1 MSESSKKW
9 YVLRAAGGKEKKA
22 KEYLEK
28 EIERRSLQDL
38 VSQVLVPTE
47 KVYKIRDGK
56 RVCTERLYFPGYVL
70 IEAELTGELQHIIR
84 NEIPH
89 MSGFLTEK
97 RDVGKTQEKI
107 PVPIRED
114 EVRRILGEQDEQA
127 TTEAETVVDYKTG
140 DAVKITD
147 GPFNG
152 FDGTVEEIVEDRS
165 KLKVMVMIFGRKTI
179 LELIFT
185 QVTKESS
192 KIMAKEIAGF
202 IKLQIKGG
210 AANPSP
216 PVGPALGSK
225 GLNIMDFCKQFN
237 ARTQESAGKVL
248 PVVITVYSD
257 KSFTFEVKQPPV
269 AVQLKEAA
277 KISAGSA
284 EPNRKKVGSVT
295 WEQVKA
301 IAETK
306 MADMNCF
313 TLKSAMTMVAGTAR
327 SMGIKVEGEFPEL

>member
-1 MSESSKKW
+1 MSESNKKW

-56 RVCTERLYFPGYVL
+56 RVCTERLFFPGYVL

-97 RDVGKTQEKI
+97 RDVGKTQEKR

-114 EVRRILGEQDEQA
+114 EVRRILGEQDDQA
-127 TTEAETVVDYKTG
+127 TSEAETVVDYTVG

-147 GPFNG
+147 GPFEG
-152 FDGTVEEIVEDRS
+152 FDGTVEEIVEDGS

-179 LELIFT
+179 LELNFT
-185 QVTKESS
+185 QVTKE
-192 KIMAKEIAGF
+192 
-202 IKLQIKGG
+202 
-210 AANPSP
+210 
-216 PVGPALGSK
+216 
-225 GLNIMDFCKQFN
+225 LN
-237 ARTQESAGKVL
+237 
-248 PVVITVYSD
+248 
-257 KSFTFEVKQPPV
+257 
-269 AVQLKEAA
+269 
-277 KISAGSA
+277 
-284 EPNRKKVGSVT
+284 
-295 WEQVKA
+295 
-301 IAETK
+301 
-306 MADMNCF
+306 
-313 TLKSAMTMVAGTAR
+313 
-327 SMGIKVEGEFPEL
+327 

>member
-28 EIERRSLQDL
+28 EIERRGLQDL

-56 RVCTERLYFPGYVL
+56 RVCTERLFFPGYVL

-84 NEIPH
+84 NEVPH

-97 RDVGKTQEKI
+97 HDVGKTQEKR

-114 EVRRILGEQDEQA
+114 EVRRILGEQDDQA
-127 TTEAETVVDYKTG
+127 TSEAETVVDYTVG

-147 GPFNG
+147 GPFEG

-179 LELIFT
+179 LELNFT
-185 QVTKESS
+185 QVTKE
-192 KIMAKEIAGF
+192 
-202 IKLQIKGG
+202 
-210 AANPSP
+210 
-216 PVGPALGSK
+216 
-225 GLNIMDFCKQFN
+225 LN
-237 ARTQESAGKVL
+237 
-248 PVVITVYSD
+248 
-257 KSFTFEVKQPPV
+257 
-269 AVQLKEAA
+269 
-277 KISAGSA
+277 
-284 EPNRKKVGSVT
+284 
-295 WEQVKA
+295 
-301 IAETK
+301 
-306 MADMNCF
+306 
-313 TLKSAMTMVAGTAR
+313 
-327 SMGIKVEGEFPEL
+327 

>member
-28 EIERRSLQDL
+28 EIERRGLQEL

-56 RVCTERLYFPGYVL
+56 RVCTERLFFPGYVL

-84 NEIPH
+84 NEVPH

-97 RDVGKTQEKI
+97 HDVGKTQEKR

-127 TTEAETVVDYKTG
+127 TSEAETVVDYNVG

-147 GPFNG
+147 GPFDG

-179 LELIFT
+179 LELNFT
-185 QVTKESS
+185 QVTKE
-192 KIMAKEIAGF
+192 
-202 IKLQIKGG
+202 
-210 AANPSP
+210 
-216 PVGPALGSK
+216 
-225 GLNIMDFCKQFN
+225 LN
-237 ARTQESAGKVL
+237 
-248 PVVITVYSD
+248 
-257 KSFTFEVKQPPV
+257 
-269 AVQLKEAA
+269 
-277 KISAGSA
+277 
-284 EPNRKKVGSVT
+284 
-295 WEQVKA
+295 
-301 IAETK
+301 
-306 MADMNCF
+306 
-313 TLKSAMTMVAGTAR
+313 
-327 SMGIKVEGEFPEL
+327 